1 MSEYRGRDMLV
12 AKRNLK
18 GGKTD
23 TRERSTSVGNI
34 EDYVKRKRI
43 VGEGG
48 EAKEE
53 EIFKRSKKIMRSPEK
68 KLLGSEQGEGEAE
81 GGAERLGGIIGKW
94 KKEIEEMIKEMKVF
108 KEWMEEIKGMKEEV
122 KVEIQEQGVMLREEV
137 DKMRKAMKAQK
148 ENWEKE
154 REEMKRQI
162 RGLEREILEIKERG
176 IPGEERSQRKGE
188 E

>member
-12 AKRNLK
+12 AKGNLK

-53 EIFKRSKKIMRSPEK
+53 EIFKRSKKIMRSSEK
-68 KLLGSEQGEGEAE
+68 KLGSEQGEGEAE
-81 GGAERLGGIIGKW
+81 GGGRGLGG
-94 KKEIEEMIKEMKVF
+94 
-108 KEWMEEIKGMKEEV
+108 
-122 KVEIQEQGVMLREEV
+122 
-137 DKMRKAMKAQK
+137 
-148 ENWEKE
+148 
-154 REEMKRQI
+154 
-162 RGLEREILEIKERG
+162 
-176 IPGEERSQRKGE
+176 
-188 E
+188 